1 MRRKEGWG
9 RLSRN
14 TTVCGSGAS
23 MASTLAY
30 QSLRGLRRSL
40 AGACA
45 ASRTTS
51 KVYLT
56 SREVKGWPSCQRT
69 FFLRKKTR
77 LRKLSCHDHRSAS
90 SGMTV
95 SMLSRDFRGWKS
107 TTFE

>member
-1 MRRKEGWG
+1 MSRREGWG
-9 RLSRN
+9 RLSRK

-23 MASTLAY
+23 IASTLAY

-40 AGACA
+40 AGASG

-56 SREVKGWPSCQRT
+56 SRAVKGWPSCHFT

-77 LRKLSCHDHRSAS
+77 LR
-90 SGMTV
+90 
-95 SMLSRDFRGWKS
+95 
-107 TTFE
+107 